1 MNPLT
6 VAAFLAYMFL
16 VVVYDKF
23 RHEIYRNILLL
34 ALIGF
39 AIYLVI

>member
-1 MNPLT
+1 MNAFT
-6 VAAFLAYMFL
+6 FAGFLAYMFF

-23 RHEIYRNILLL
+23 RYEIYRNILILV
-34 ALIGF
+34 LIGF

>member
-1 MNPLT
+1 VNAFT
-6 VAAFLAYMFL
+6 FAGFLAYMFF

-23 RHEIYRNILLL
+23 RYEIYRNILISV
-34 ALIGF
+34 LIGF